1 MMELQYEKNSSSS
14 NTVSESTES
23 GKRRGLSSE
32 EHLLGSKESV
42 DQRHV
47 RGRKSNTQ
55 SSKRFAVAQYR
66 MCRGETKKAQ
76 GWLVD
81 MSV

>member
-14 NTVSESTES
+14 NTVSESAES

-32 EHLLGSKESV
+32 EHLLGGKESV

-47 RGRKSNTQ
+47 RGRKSNIE
-55 SSKRFAVAQYR
+55 SSKRFALAQYR
-66 MCRGETKKAQ
+66 LCRGKTKKTK
-76 GWLVD
+76 GWFVD

>member
-14 NTVSESTES
+14 NTVSESAES
-23 GKRRGLSSE
+23 RERSGLSSE

-66 MCRGETKKAQ
+66 LCRGETKKAQ

>member
-23 GKRRGLSSE
+23 GKRRGLSSK
-32 EHLLGSKESV
+32 EHLLGSKESD
-42 DQRHV
+42 DQRYV

-66 MCRGETKKAQ
+66 LCRGETKKAQ

>member
-1 MMELQYEKNSSSS
+1 MMELQYEKNSSS
-14 NTVSESTES
+14 NTAVSESTES
-23 GKRRGLSSE
+23 GERRGLSSK
-32 EHLLGSKESV
+32 EHLLGSKKSV

-55 SSKRFAVAQYR
+55 SSKRFALAQYR
-66 MCRGETKKAQ
+66 LCRGKTKKAQ
-76 GWLVD
+76 GWFLD

>member
-23 GKRRGLSSE
+23 GKRRGLSSK

-66 MCRGETKKAQ
+66 MCRGKTKRTQ
-76 GWLVD
+76 GWFLD

>member
-1 MMELQYEKNSSSS
+1 MMELQYEKNFSSS

-23 GKRRGLSSE
+23 SKRRGLFSK

-42 DQRHV
+42 NQRYV

-55 SSKRFAVAQYR
+55 SSKRFALAQYR
-66 MCRGETKKAQ
+66 LCRGKAKKTQ
-76 GWLVD
+76 GWFVD

>member
-14 NTVSESTES
+14 NTVSESAES
-23 GKRRGLSSE
+23 GERCGLSSK
-32 EHLLGSKESV
+32 EHLLGSKKSV

-55 SSKRFAVAQYR
+55 SSKRFALAQYR
-66 MCRGETKKAQ
+66 LCRGKTKKAQ
-76 GWLVD
+76 GWFLD

>member
-1 MMELQYEKNSSSS
+1 MMELQYEKNTSSS
-14 NTVSESTES
+14 NTVSESTDS
-23 GKRRGLSSE
+23 GKRCGLSSE

-47 RGRKSNTQ
+47 RGRKSDTQ

-66 MCRGETKKAQ
+66 LCRGETKKAQ
-76 GWLVD
+76 GWRGD

>member
-1 MMELQYEKNSSSS
+1 MMELQYEKNSSS
-14 NTVSESTES
+14 NDAVSESTKS
-23 GKRRGLSSE
+23 GKRRGLSSK

-42 DQRHV
+42 NQRHV

-55 SSKRFAVAQYR
+55 SSKRFALAQYR
-66 MCRGETKKAQ
+66 LCRGKAKKTQ
-76 GWLVD
+76 GWFVD

>member
-23 GKRRGLSSE
+23 SKRRGLSSE
-32 EHLLGSKESV
+32 EHLLGSKKSV
-42 DQRHV
+42 DQRYV

-55 SSKRFAVAQYR
+55 QGKRFALAQYR
-66 MCRGETKKAQ
+66 LCRGKTKKAQ
-76 GWLVD
+76 GWFLD

>member
-14 NTVSESTES
+14 NTVSESTEPS
-23 GKRRGLSSE
+23 KRRGLSSE
-32 EHLLGSKESV
+32 EHLLGSKKSV

-55 SSKRFAVAQYR
+55 QGKRFALAQYR
-66 MCRGETKKAQ
+66 LCRGKTKKAQ
-76 GWLVD
+76 GWFLD

>member
-14 NTVSESTES
+14 NTVPESAES
-23 GKRRGLSSE
+23 GKRRGMSSE

-42 DQRHV
+42 NQRHV

-55 SSKRFAVAQYR
+55 QGKRFALAQYR
-66 MCRGETKKAQ
+66 LCRGKTKKAQ
-76 GWLVD
+76 GWFLD